1 MTVPELIEF
10 LKPLEYGGAT
20 GKPREINFCIGGFIL
35 EDAEL
40 KVSSAD
46 DGLYTAVYFDIV
58 PHGMDGDE

>member
-40 KVSSAD
+40 KVR
-46 DGLYTAVYFDIV
+46 
-58 PHGMDGDE
+58 MDGDE